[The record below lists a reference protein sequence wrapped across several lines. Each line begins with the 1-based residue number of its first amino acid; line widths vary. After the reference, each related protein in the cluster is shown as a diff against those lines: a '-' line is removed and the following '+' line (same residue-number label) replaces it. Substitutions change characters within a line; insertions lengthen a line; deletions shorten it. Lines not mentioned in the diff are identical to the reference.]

1 MADGVSP
8 TANKHRRQLQV
19 DIAVGRVL
27 LPPGASQPSGAPPP
41 PETLRPCFTRLHA
54 SPKLRMFCCWSGQH
68 TSTTTNYDPAQPPVR
83 ESTLRVKEA
92 RQRGFSSTTAS
103 GSTRSQSSITF
114 RLRLSSVVCRLSSLL
129 QRYRHHMLHNHGSRK
144 PPEYIRG
151 HRGLGWPVS
160 RTAWQIKQ
168 ATASMHTSSRGQ
180 EYSRANSFADIE
192 QYYHVHCSQYHP
204 LLPCYADR
212 HTQRGHSMYV
222 VCARQA
228 RVNSVPGYLPPA
240 FGP

>member
-1 MADGVSP
+1 MLHTSP
-8 TANKHRRQLQV
+8 RISEATH
-19 DIAVGRVL
+19 VL
-27 LPPGASQPSGAPPP
+27 LLVGP
-41 PETLRPCFTRLHA
+41 TYVDDD
-54 SPKLRMFCCWSGQH
+54 KLRS
-68 TSTTTNYDPAQPPVR
+68 STASRPRKYPESQGSPAKGFQLDHRFWLNAQPVFHN
-83 ESTLRVKEA
+83 
-92 RQRGFSSTTAS
+92 FSSAS
-103 GSTRSQSSITF
+103 
-114 RLRLSSVVCRLSSLL
+114 LVCRLSSVVFAAKVSASYAPQSRLAEAARIYS
-129 QRYRHHMLHNHGSRK
+129 
-144 PPEYIRG
+144 G

-212 HTQRGHSMYV
+212 HTQRGHSMCV